1 MGNSN
6 NEESF
11 SNDYI
16 NEYFPVDNEF
26 SFESDLQEF
35 CRESTINSIQFDLN
49 RYTFGLQHNN
59 AGSAIV
65 FNGED
70 VTLKYPVLI
79 KHVQGLLVQNV
90 LRFKKIVF
98 IYALSCANVVC

>member
-1 MGNSN
+1 M
-6 NEESF
+6 
-11 SNDYI
+11 
-16 NEYFPVDNEF
+16 
-26 SFESDLQEF
+26 
-35 CRESTINSIQFDLN
+35 
-49 RYTFGLQHNN
+49 
-59 AGSAIV
+59 